1 MMQRTF
7 NLVGNTALAYA
18 LLSGTAMAD
27 WVLDNTQSAL
37 YFASIKADHIAEIH
51 TFKTLSGA
59 ITKAGQGSLNIDLAS
74 VSTNIDIRDQRMREQ
89 LFDTQQFATASVSVD
104 LSKTGV
110 KPGIQTVNVMLDLH
124 GVKKEISAT
133 VAITEVGNTVQV
145 STVAPIML
153 DAANFD
159 LAAGITALREI
170 AELPSISNAVPVTF
184 FLSFV
189 KQAEANAPPN
199 PA

>member
-1 MMQRTF
+1 MQRA
-7 NLVGNTALAYA
+7 LPLICKTALSFA

-37 YFASIKADHIAEIH
+37 YFVSIKSDHIAETH
-51 TFKTLSGA
+51 TFKTLSGG

-89 LFDTQQFATASVSVD
+89 LFDTQKFATASVSVD

-110 KPGIQTVNVMLDLH
+110 KPGIQTVNVTLDLH
-124 GVKKEISAT
+124 GVKKEIPAT

-145 STVAPIML
+145 VTVAPIML
-153 DAANFD
+153 NAADFD
-159 LAAGITALREI
+159 LAAGVTALREI

-189 KQAEANAPPN
+189 KQAGANAPPN

>member
-1 MMQRTF
+1 MQRA
-7 NLVGNTALAYA
+7 LPLICKTALSFA

-37 YFASIKADHIAEIH
+37 YFVSIKSDHIAEIH

-89 LFDTQQFATASVSVD
+89 LFDTQKFATASVNVD

-110 KPGIQTVNVMLDLH
+110 KPGIQTVNVTLDLH
-124 GVKKEISAT
+124 GVKKEIPAT
-133 VAITEVGNTVQV
+133 VSLTEVGNTVQV

-153 DAANFD
+153 NAADFD

-189 KQAEANAPPN
+189 KQTEANAPPN

>member
-1 MMQRTF
+1 MMQRA
-7 NLVGNTALAYA
+7 LPLICKTAVSFA

-37 YFASIKADHIAEIH
+37 YFVSIKKDHIAETH

-89 LFDTQQFATASVSVD
+89 LFDTQKFATASVSVD

-110 KPGIQTVNVMLDLH
+110 KPGIQTVNVTLDLH
-124 GVKKEISAT
+124 GVKKEIPAT

-145 STVAPIML
+145 TTVAPIVL
-153 DAANFD
+153 NAADFD
-159 LAAGITALREI
+159 LAAGVTALREI
-170 AELPSISNAVPVTF
+170 AELSQHQQCRAGHF
-184 FLSFV
+184 FPEFC
-189 KQAEANAPPN
+189 ETG
-199 PA
+199 

>member
-1 MMQRTF
+1 MQRT
-7 NLVGNTALAYA
+7 LPLICKTALSFA

-37 YFASIKADHIAEIH
+37 YFVSIKSDHMAEIH
-51 TFKTLSGA
+51 TFKTLSGV

-89 LFDTQQFATASVSVD
+89 LFDTQKFATASVSVD

-110 KPGIQTVNVMLDLH
+110 KPGIQTVNVTLDLH
-124 GVKKEISAT
+124 GVKKEIPAT
-133 VAITEVGNTVQV
+133 VTLTEVGNTVQV
-145 STVAPIML
+145 STVAPIVL
-153 DAANFD
+153 NAADFD

>member
-1 MMQRTF
+1 MQHTLPF
-7 NLVGNTALAYA
+7 ICNTVLSFA

-27 WVLDNTQSAL
+27 WVLNNQQSAL
-37 YFASIKADHIAEIH
+37 YFVSIKKDHIAETH
-51 TFKTLSGA
+51 TFKTLSGG

-89 LFDTQQFATASVSVD
+89 LFDTKKFAMASVSVD

-110 KPGIQTVNVMLDLH
+110 KPGIQTVNVTLDLH
-124 GVKKEISAT
+124 GVKKEIPAT

-145 STVAPIML
+145 TTVAPL
-153 DAANFD
+153 VLNAADFD
-159 LAAGITALREI
+159 LAAGLTALREI
-170 AELPSISNAVPVTF
+170 AELTSISNAVPVTF

-189 KQAEANAPPN
+189 KQAEANVPPN

>member
-1 MMQRTF
+1 MMQHTF
-7 NLVGNTALAYA
+7 NFIGNTVLSFA

-37 YFASIKADHIAEIH
+37 YFVSIKSDHIAEIH

-110 KPGIQTVNVMLDLH
+110 KPGIQTVNVTLDLH
-124 GVKKEISAT
+124 GVKKEIPAT

-145 STVAPIML
+145 STVAPIVL
-153 DAANFD
+153 NAADFD
-159 LAAGITALREI
+159 LAAGVTALREI

-189 KQAEANAPPN
+189 KPAEANAPPN

>member
-1 MMQRTF
+1 MMQRA
-7 NLVGNTALAYA
+7 LPLICKTALSFA

-37 YFASIKADHIAEIH
+37 YFVSIKSDHIAETH
-51 TFKTLSGA
+51 TFKTLSGG

-89 LFDTQQFATASVSVD
+89 LFDTQKFATASVSVD

-110 KPGIQTVNVMLDLH
+110 KPGIQTVNVTLDLH
-124 GVKKEISAT
+124 GVKKEIPAT

-145 STVAPIML
+145 VTVAPIML
-153 DAANFD
+153 NAADFD
-159 LAAGITALREI
+159 LAAGVTALREI

-189 KQAEANAPPN
+189 KQAGANAPPN